1 LSDTVK
7 GRQMKSDGAY
17 VRRAA
22 AGRKRAV
29 NTQEWLLKQVTQKT
43 EGRNQE
49 SGVRSQKSE

>member
-1 LSDTVK
+1 
-7 GRQMKSDGAY
+7 